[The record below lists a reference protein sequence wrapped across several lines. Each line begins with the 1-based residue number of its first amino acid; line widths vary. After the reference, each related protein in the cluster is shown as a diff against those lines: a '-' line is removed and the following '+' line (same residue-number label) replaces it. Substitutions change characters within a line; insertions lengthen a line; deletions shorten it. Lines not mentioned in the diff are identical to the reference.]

1 MHNKNH
7 AKFVTMLLLAA
18 LPIGGAA
25 AEGLKPIEYTLGD
38 GTVIRFSGQLNMG
51 VLHYDDGQD
60 DFTNFVDNDNSSSRA
75 RLQIFSTSGDWK
87 FESTLEA
94 EYQPLASNVVS
105 QLNRRTRLGLP
116 CHQYPEGRGC
126 LRQRAFREALAW
138 SGEHGQRRDGRG
150 RQFRHRRSSLIPAIS
165 DTAGGYFF
173 RFAGDGLSDV
183 TVGSSFSNFDGLG
196 RKLRVRYD
204 TPTFHGFGLRT
215 SYGEDA
221 LAGLNNPLYDVAA
234 VYGGDFEQVDLDAA
248 IAFSRNEGSD
258 TDILYGSISG
268 LHKPTGLSLTLAGG
282 REYNDSVEGRYGY
295 VKLGYQHQFFD
306 MGSTAFSVDYYF
318 GNDIAAADSDSASVG
333 LAAVQNIDD
342 YNLQLWALWRNYD
355 YEDDNWRLRRWAGR
369 LRRSYFQVLT
379 AEYLSAKKAFGLR
392 AAWTTRLL
400 RQDAGNA
407 IYDTYPARS

>member
-1 MHNKNH
+1 MKNKKSH
-7 AKFVTMLLLAA
+7 TQFATMLLLAA

-60 DFTNFVDNDNSSSRA
+60 DFTNFVDNDNSSSRV
-75 RLQIFSTSGDWK
+75 RLQILNTTGEWK

-94 EYQPLASNVVS
+94 EYQPLASNTVS
-105 QLNRRTRLGLP
+105 QLDELPDWDFPSTNVRKAEVAFANEQFGKLWLG
-116 CHQYPEGRGC
+116 QGSMASDGTAEVDN
-126 LRQRAFREALAW
+126 
-138 SGEHGQRRDGRG
+138 SGTSVIAY
-150 RQFRHRRSSLIPAIS
+150 SSLS

-204 TPTFHGFGLRT
+204 TPTFHGFGLRA

-221 LAGLNNPLYDVAA
+221 LAELQNPLYDIAA
-234 VYGGDFEQVDLDAA
+234 VYGGEFEEFDLDAA
-248 IAFSRNEGSD
+248 VAFSHNEGTD
-258 TDILYGSISG
+258 TDILDGSISG
-268 LHKPTGLSLTLAGG
+268 LHKPSGLSLTLAAG

-318 GNDIAAADSDSASVG
+318 GNDIAAAGSDSASVG

-342 YNLQLWALWRNYD
+342 YNLQLWALWRNHH
-355 YEDDNWRLRRWAGR
+355 YEDDIGDYDDGQA
-369 LRRSYFQVLT
+369 V
-379 AEYLSAKKAFGLR
+379 FGGALFKF
-392 AAWTTRLL
+392 
-400 RQDAGNA
+400 
-407 IYDTYPARS
+407 

>member
-1 MHNKNH
+1 MKNKKSH
-7 AKFVTMLLLAA
+7 TQFATVLLLATLA
-18 LPIGGAA
+18 IGDAA
-25 AEGLKPIEYTLGD
+25 AEGLEPIEYTLGD

-75 RLQIFSTSGDWK
+75 RVQILSTSGDWK
-87 FESTLEA
+87 FEATLEA

-105 QLNRRTRLGLP
+105 QLNDSPNWDFPATNIRKAEVAFANENFGKLWLG
-116 CHQYPEGRGC
+116 QGSMASDGTAEVDN
-126 LRQRAFREALAW
+126 
-138 SGEHGQRRDGRG
+138 SGTGVIAY
-150 RQFRHRRSSLIPAIS
+150 SSIS

-173 RFAGDGLSDV
+173 RTAGGGLSGV
-183 TVGSSFSNFDGLG
+183 TVGNAFSNFDGQG

-221 LAGLNNPLYDVAA
+221 LGGLDNPLYDVAA
-234 VYGGDFEQVDLDAA
+234 VYGGDFEQIDLDAA
-248 IAFSRNEGSD
+248 IAFSRNEGTD
-258 TDILYGSISG
+258 TDILDGSISG

-318 GNDIAAADSDSASVG
+318 GNDVAAAGSDSASVG

-342 YNLQLWALWRNYD
+342 YNLQLWALWRNHH
-355 YEDDNWRLRRWAGR
+355 YEDDAGD
-369 LRRSYFQVLT
+369 YDDGQAV
-379 AEYLSAKKAFGLR
+379 FGGALFKF
-392 AAWTTRLL
+392 
-400 RQDAGNA
+400 
-407 IYDTYPARS
+407 

>member
-1 MHNKNH
+1 MPNKNH
-7 AKFVTMLLLAA
+7 AKFVTMVLLAA

-60 DFTNFVDNDNSSSRA
+60 DFTNFVDNENSSSRV
-75 RLQIFSTSGDWK
+75 RFQVFSNSDDWK

-105 QLNRRTRLGLP
+105 QLNQEPDWDFPATNIRKAEVAFANEQFGKLWLGQGP
-116 CHQYPEGRGC
+116 MASDGTAEVDN
-126 LRQRAFREALAW
+126 
-138 SGEHGQRRDGRG
+138 SGTGVIAY
-150 RQFRHRRSSLIPAIS
+150 SSIS

-173 RFAGDGLSDV
+173 RIEGDGLSDV

-234 VYGGDFEQVDLDAA
+234 VYSGDFEQVDLDAA
-248 IAFSRNEGSD
+248 IAFSRNEGTD
-258 TDILYGSISG
+258 TDILDGSISG
-268 LHKPTGLSLTLAGG
+268 LHKPTGISLTLAGG

-318 GNDIAAADSDSASVG
+318 GNDVAAAGSDSASVG

-342 YNLQLWALWRNYD
+342 YNLQLWALWRNHHYADDADDYD
-355 YEDDNWRLRRWAGR
+355 DGQA
-369 LRRSYFQVLT
+369 V
-379 AEYLSAKKAFGLR
+379 FG
-392 AAWTTRLL
+392 
-400 RQDAGNA
+400 GA
-407 IYDTYPARS
+407 IVKF

>member
-1 MHNKNH
+1 MHIKNH
-7 AKFVTMLLLAA
+7 AKFVTTLLLAT

-25 AEGLKPIEYTLGD
+25 AEGLKPIEYTLSD

-75 RLQIFSTSGDWK
+75 RFQILSTSGDWK

-105 QLNRRTRLGLP
+105 QLNEEPDWDFPATNIRKAEVAFANEHFGKLWLG
-116 CHQYPEGRGC
+116 QGSMASDGTAEVDN
-126 LRQRAFREALAW
+126 
-138 SGEHGQRRDGRG
+138 SGTSVIAY
-150 RQFRHRRSSLIPAIS
+150 SSLS

-173 RFAGDGLSDV
+173 RFAGDDLSDI

-234 VYGGDFEQVDLDAA
+234 VYGGEFEQLDLDAA
-248 IAFSRNEGSD
+248 IGFSRNEGSD
-258 TDILYGSISG
+258 TDILSGSISG
-268 LHKPTGLSLTLAGG
+268 LHKPIGLSLTLAGG

-295 VKLGYQHQFFD
+295 VKLGYQHEFFD
-306 MGSTAFSVDYYF
+306 IGSTAFSVDYYF
-318 GNDIAAADSDSASVG
+318 GNDIAAAGSDSASVG
-333 LAAVQNIDD
+333 LAAVQNIDK
-342 YNLQLWALWRNYD
+342 YNLQLWALWRDYD
-355 YEDDNWRLRRWAGR
+355 YDDDNADYDNG
-369 LRRSYFQVLT
+369 QAV
-379 AEYLSAKKAFGLR
+379 FG
-392 AAWTTRLL
+392 
-400 RQDAGNA
+400 GA
-407 IYDTYPARS
+407 IFKF